1 MCGIA
6 GVFLKKPDKR
16 IIKKVSKMEK
26 GLSHRG
32 PDSSGFYSN
41 KLIKLI
47 HTRLSIVDLTGGSQP
62 IENENYV
69 LIANGEIYNDPEIRK
84 KIKKYSFKSK
94 SDSESII
101 AVYSEFGISGFEKL
115 RGMYAFAL
123 YDKKTEQTI
132 LGRDDFGIKP
142 LYFSM
147 ITEGVIFSS
156 EISAIVKLGIK
167 CFDLSKFKLLEFL
180 QLQYCSGNRTIYET

>member
-47 HTRLSIVDLTGGSQP
+47 PAQYK
-62 IENENYV
+62 IEINEN
-69 LIANGEIYNDPEIRK
+69 
-84 KIKKYSFKSK
+84 F
-94 SDSESII
+94 
-101 AVYSEFGISGFEKL
+101 FFH
-115 RGMYAFAL
+115 
-123 YDKKTEQTI
+123 
-132 LGRDDFGIKP
+132 
-142 LYFSM
+142 
-147 ITEGVIFSS
+147 
-156 EISAIVKLGIK
+156 VKLIT
-167 CFDLSKFKLLEFL
+167 LEYFKVI
-180 QLQYCSGNRTIYET
+180 YTRTI